1 MVHRDATTQD
11 CTFSLLLLT
20 PVVTQWI
27 VAWLPLARQTP
38 SPVSGS
44 VSLSLPP
51 SICGLVPSCGSG
63 VARAQPLLA
72 TPRRPRCSSSKNEK
86 LFDALSPFRSLVPFL
101 PDLSQV

>member
-51 SICGLVPSCGSG
+51 SICGLVFGG
-63 VARAQPLLA
+63 G
-72 TPRRPRCSSSKNEK
+72 K
-86 LFDALSPFRSLVPFL
+86 F
-101 PDLSQV
+101 

>member
-63 VARAQPLLA
+63 VARAQLLLA
-72 TPRRPRCSSSKNEK
+72 TPRRPRCSSSKMS
-86 LFDALSPFRSLVPFL
+86 FSRPFAFSFPCSVFA
-101 PDLSQV
+101 DLSQV

>member
-1 MVHRDATTQD
+1 MVHRDATTHD

-86 LFDALSPFRSLVPFL
+86 LGTPFRLFL
-101 PDLSQV
+101 PLFRFCPTCRKF